1 MRGAFTFL
9 SLPSSAY
16 ADSFPKGEALNCA
29 HPRVDVDIG
38 PYELKEYV
46 TTQNYYPSVTIFTPK
61 KRTKTRF
68 FGFFALKQIKIC
80 KKLFTKLLQCDII
93 IKDEVIF

>member
-1 MRGAFTFL
+1 MH
-9 SLPSSAY
+9 SLFFHSPHQLTLTAS
-16 ADSFPKGEALNCA
+16 PKGEALNCA
-29 HPRVDVDIG
+29 HPRVAKDGG
-38 PYELKEYV
+38 PYGLKEYV
-46 TTQNYYPSVTIFTPK
+46 TTQNYYPSVTIFTLK
-61 KRTKTRF
+61 KRVKTRF